1 MKIIKCSHLTQTR
14 VKKCRDRSRACILI
28 NICQYELY
36 LNMDV
41 IFTFIDAKIN
51 FEICIIYIK
60 NASSHNHFHSYISL
74 TERVNFCTFSVLPL
88 PLLLAGAC
96 I

>member
-1 MKIIKCSHLTQTR
+1 
-14 VKKCRDRSRACILI
+14 
-28 NICQYELY
+28 
-36 LNMDV
+36 MDV

-74 TERVNFCTFSVLPL
+74 TERVNFCTFCSAAVAAAVGWRVY
-88 PLLLAGAC
+88 LAHQQRPD
-96 I
+96 